1 MFAGGLGRG
10 FRQAGGRYTPLPA
23 LPLRMGSG
31 AAGGGLADT
40 GFALLPDQGGIGIT
54 GSEARNIL
62 INMGLTPAFDLTAE
76 GFKPVV
82 AVLGGNPWLRSIGDS
97 GTQRLRT
104 DTFSSSK
111 PFEQRYAEAQEVI
124 DSYVRALPPGHRE
137 AMEAPAGGRPL
148 TPVDFNLMQALR
160 EGSDPALVH
169 RVKVALAQQVAET
182 GQDAAVYVP
191 EANQIVVLRPSALS
205 RQVGGG
211 WDHASP
217 DVSWAEPGTVVSALP
232 GKTAAELGAFVA
244 PAGPPTAPLKG
255 SYSGIT
261 GGPSAKPGIVHL
273 PSSGQVSPEFTGVA
287 TSDDIVSPP
296 KLWYTEGPGLRHPAA
311 EIEGMVPI
319 TTRTA
324 RLIKGLKLIGGQGHY
339 YTQEGAPPLTRAQAR
354 MAIARQVMEDL
365 RLRPRRGLKVLTPEK
380 AAREDLAVH
389 TLDDL
394 TRGGP
399 MDADPLR
406 QPFTPPAA
414 QLPTSPT
421 MQFKV
426 DRIRPPQMTGEGVG
440 IVVRAPETLWN
451 DGRDSSRREGATH
464 PPRDRSSS
472 TPPSGGTG
480 STSFPAARETVPFAD
495 TRRGFSDAPGLN
507 PPRVAP
513 DDPDFTP
520 PRPTLDDPDFIP
532 KRTASN

>member
-1 MFAGGLGRG
+1 MFLGRNQG
-10 FRQAGGRYTPLPA
+10 PWYQRCPGRRQP
-23 LPLRMGSG
+23 
-31 AAGGGLADT
+31 
-40 GFALLPDQGGIGIT
+40 
-54 GSEARNIL
+54 
-62 INMGLTPAFDLTAE
+62 
-76 GFKPVV
+76 
-82 AVLGGNPWLRSIGDS
+82 
-97 GTQRLRT
+97 
-104 DTFSSSK
+104 
-111 PFEQRYAEAQEVI
+111 
-124 DSYVRALPPGHRE
+124 
-137 AMEAPAGGRPL
+137 
-148 TPVDFNLMQALR
+148 
-160 EGSDPALVH
+160 
-169 RVKVALAQQVAET
+169 
-182 GQDAAVYVP
+182 
-191 EANQIVVLRPSALS
+191 
-205 RQVGGG
+205 
-211 WDHASP
+211 
-217 DVSWAEPGTVVSALP
+217 SWAPSLP
-232 GKTAAELGAFVA
+232 

-255 SYSGIT
+255 SYSGVR

-287 TSDDIVSPP
+287 TSGDIVSPP
-296 KLWYTEGPGLRHPAA
+296 KLWYTEGSGLRHPAA
-311 EIEGMVPI
+311 ELEGVIPI
-319 TTRTA
+319 TTGTA
-324 RLIKGLKLIGGQGHY
+324 PLIKGPKLIGGQGHY

-414 QLPTSPT
+414 QLPTAPT

-440 IVVRAPETLWN
+440 IVVRAPEDFWD

-480 STSFPAARETVPFAD
+480 STSFPAARENCAFCRHA
-495 TRRGFSDAPGLN
+495 RRVLRRPRLKSAPRYAGR
-507 PPRVAP
+507 PRLKSAP
-513 DDPDFTP
+513 RCAGRPRLHP
-520 PRPTLDDPDFIP
+520 APRCAGRPRLHPRP
-532 KRTASN
+532 ASRWMTQTSPRPALRWTTQTSPRPASRWTTQTSSRPALP